1 MSNLTIVS
9 NVVRRY
15 SNKSK
20 NQGEDYIPF
29 GPVARGKLNNQAQYA
44 RHWLRDPEVNEGIRW
59 RGDFSNY
66 HTLEIHKDDVD
77 DLVKR
82 VKEKEKERGIR

>member
-1 MSNLTIVS
+1 MIS

-15 SNKSK
+15 SSKSMDQD
-20 NQGEDYIPF
+20 NDYIAF
-29 GPVARGKLNNQAQYA
+29 GPIARGKLNNQAQYA